1 MLNFSSTLLKNLDM
15 SRQERRRLERKEREE
30 VLHRVELM
38 TNDKRQIGILNRKL
52 TQRRTQMQAALV

>member
-52 TQRRTQMQAALV
+52 AQRRTQMQAALV